1 MGRPQNTKG
10 KTRPLEAFEVK
21 RLIAACI
28 ASRHP
33 LRNETLVKFMLY
45 TGCRVSEATS
55 LRVKDVFNG
64 REILPSVQ
72 FRETKNKKSRI
83 IPVSSRLAKTL
94 KLYLDHTDSEPES
107 PLFKSQKGSSLH
119 PTYASQ
125 LIKNLLCDAGLEDA
139 KGSHCLRK
147 TAMVN
152 LLDAGHSLATI
163 QEVGGWTQISTCNYY
178 LSSNINKV
186 SAAMNSLKF

>member
-10 KTRPLEAFEVK
+10 KTRPLEKHEVK
-21 RLIAACI
+21 RLIAACNM
-28 ASRHP
+28 SRHP

-55 LRVKDVFNG
+55 LLVKDVFSG

-72 FRETKNKKSRI
+72 FKETKNKKSRI
-83 IPVSSRLAKTL
+83 IPMSSRLAHCL
-94 KLYLDHTDSEPES
+94 GLYLDNSHTEPES
-107 PLFKSQKGSSLH
+107 PLFKSQKGSALH

-125 LIKNLLCDAGLEDA
+125 LIKNLLIEAGLEDA

-163 QEVGGWTQISTCNYY
+163 KEVGGWTQISTCNYY

-186 SAAMNSLKF
+186 SQAMDSLKF